1 MSQHDWACK
10 KGELPTKDSKYFAN
24 MTRVIFQAGLNW
36 KVITTKWPDF
46 QDAFANFDPEKV
58 AQFTEANVQ
67 QLMTNKAIVRN
78 EAKIRATIN
87 NAEIFKEIAAE
98 AGSFQNYLEAL
109 LSTQGLD
116 KTTKT
121 LQKRFNRLGKTSSFI
136 FLWSVGVDVPHPD

>member
-10 KGELPTKDSKYFAN
+10 RGELPTEDSIYFAN

-36 KVITTKWPDF
+36 KVITSKWPDF
-46 QDAFANFDPEKV
+46 QDAFANFDLEKV
-58 AQFTEANVQ
+58 AKFTEADIH

-98 AGSFQNYLEAL
+98 ADSFRNYLETL
-109 LSTQGLD
+109 LTTQGLD

-121 LQKRFNRLGKTSSFI
+121 LQKRFNRLGKTSSSI